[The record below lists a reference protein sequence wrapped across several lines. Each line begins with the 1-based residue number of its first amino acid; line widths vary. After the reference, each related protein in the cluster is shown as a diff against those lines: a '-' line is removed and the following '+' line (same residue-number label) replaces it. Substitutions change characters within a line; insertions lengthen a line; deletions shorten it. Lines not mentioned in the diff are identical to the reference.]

1 MSLIVTSVADTNYL
15 HYINVL
21 INSTTTYNPDY
32 KFFMRF
38 INCDYNEI
46 MSKFEQNGVR
56 VILETCSL
64 DKKKN
69 LIKDEDTI
77 DALLQGRTLA
87 EARKRILYSKFQC
100 YCTHIRFA
108 NILHLL
114 ENEEDDILIVDA
126 DTIVRHELSQIE
138 HILKDNHIC
147 ARYRDLTS
155 GGIEFD
161 NEGFIG
167 IKNCDFNKQFW
178 SIVVDEID
186 KDMFDWDRDTIAMS
200 IAYEKMKDELK
211 LYKLPYTFKDDK
223 LRDESY
229 VWSGSFSVKDTDKYK
244 LEMDKYGE

>member
-77 DALLQGRTLA
+77 DALLQGTTLA
-87 EARKRILYSKFQC
+87 EARKRILYS
-100 YCTHIRFA
+100 R
-108 NILHLL
+108 
-114 ENEEDDILIVDA
+114 
-126 DTIVRHELSQIE
+126 
-138 HILKDNHIC
+138 
-147 ARYRDLTS
+147 
-155 GGIEFD
+155 
-161 NEGFIG
+161 
-167 IKNCDFNKQFW
+167 
-178 SIVVDEID
+178 
-186 KDMFDWDRDTIAMS
+186 
-200 IAYEKMKDELK
+200 
-211 LYKLPYTFKDDK
+211 
-223 LRDESY
+223 
-229 VWSGSFSVKDTDKYK
+229 
-244 LEMDKYGE
+244 